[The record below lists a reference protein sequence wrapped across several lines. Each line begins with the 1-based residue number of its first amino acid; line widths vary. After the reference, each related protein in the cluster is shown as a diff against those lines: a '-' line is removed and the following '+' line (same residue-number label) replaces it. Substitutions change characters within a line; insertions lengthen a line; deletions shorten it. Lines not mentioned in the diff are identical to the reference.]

1 MKLTVLCDNYTIID
15 RYLLGE
21 PALSF
26 YLEDNGST
34 ILFDTGY
41 FISEV
46 GTIKVAHHFFI

>member
-26 YLEDNGST
+26 YVEDNGQQ
-34 ILFDTGY
+34 LLLDAGY
-41 FISEV
+41 SDVFLKN
-46 GTIKVAHHFFI
+46 T